1 MEELRI
7 KSRLL
12 HPEVEFVSREQVKEA
27 LTNPRILYP
36 YYTKYEYTVVLGL
49 RMQQLAEGAMPLA
62 SIDGMVTSD
71 PVFLEEVAKKEIVE
85 KKLPFIIIRS
95 IPNGQSEYWS
105 TSELSV
111 MW

>member
-1 MEELRI
+1 
-7 KSRLL
+7 
-12 HPEVEFVSREQVKEA
+12 
-27 LTNPRILYP
+27 
-36 YYTKYEYTVVLGL
+36 
-49 RMQQLAEGAMPLA
+49 
-62 SIDGMVTSD
+62 MVTSD